1 MNETRAPTDE
11 EIKGQVKEDY
21 LSGVKPK
28 ALSEKY
34 GISINTIKSW
44 LKRYRW
50 GKEDVKQSASQKV
63 KGAPR
68 DKKRGA
74 PYGNRNAAG
83 AGAPERNKN
92 AEKHRAYSRI
102 YWDSLDEEELL
113 LMQDI
118 PSGEEYQLN
127 QQIAMY
133 TIRERRL
140 MHSIE
145 EFKKAAN
152 KGLYVKGIKKKKR
165 IVYDEDAEKHVA
177 YEDTNTD
184 TEYAV
189 KSLMILESEL
199 TKVQRAKTKCI
210 DSLIRLRAIE
220 ERHDDL
226 LNGWQSKAEAAAR
239 DEFVDEGEEVM
250 IYLPDNGRG

>member
-11 EIKGQVKEDY
+11 GTKEQIKKDY
-21 LSGVKPK
+21 LAGVKPK

-34 GISINTIKSW
+34 DISMNTIKSW
-44 LKRYRW
+44 IKRYKW
-50 GKEDVKQSASQKV
+50 GKEDAKQSAPK
-63 KGAPR
+63 KAEGAPP
-68 DKKRGA
+68 KKKTGA
-74 PYGNRNAAG
+74 PYGNKNAVG
-83 AGAPERNKN
+83 AGAPVRNKN
-92 AEKHRAYSRI
+92 AEKHGAYSKI
-102 YWDSLDEEELL
+102 YWDTLSEEELS

-118 PSGEEYQLN
+118 PQGEEFQLN

-133 TIRERRL
+133 TVRERRL
-140 MHSIE
+140 LHNIE
-145 EFKKAAN
+145 EFKKAVN

-165 IVYDEDAEKHVA
+165 IVFDEDGEKHTA

-189 KSLMILESEL
+189 KSLMVLESEL

-239 DEFVDEGEEVM
+239 EEYVEEGEEVS